1 MLCQFTVKNFQCIKD
16 ELTLDMQA
24 TNITEN
30 AQSVL
35 TDIDGAQFLPLAVI
49 YGPNGSG
56 KSTAF
61 YRMAQRPEIPMIQTI
76 ASNCLSILWIRSLT
90 MHRSHRN
97 YAGNF
102 MNASRNLSVQP
113 IVFPKNR
120 RSGHCASASVINSSL
135 SMRLS

>member
-56 KSTAF
+56 KSTVLHALHSLQCKI
-61 YRMAQRPEIPMIQTI
+61 MRPI
-76 ASNCLSILWIRSLT
+76 
-90 MHRSHRN
+90 
-97 YAGNF
+97 
-102 MNASRNLSVQP
+102 
-113 IVFPKNR
+113 
-120 RSGHCASASVINSSL
+120 CAVS
-135 SMRLS
+135 